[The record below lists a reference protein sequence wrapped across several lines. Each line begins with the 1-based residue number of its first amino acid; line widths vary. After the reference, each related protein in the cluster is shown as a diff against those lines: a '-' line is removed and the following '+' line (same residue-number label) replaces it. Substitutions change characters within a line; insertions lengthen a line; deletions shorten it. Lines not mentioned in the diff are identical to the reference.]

1 MFRRLQGWGRLQA
14 WRLWVGCYFC
24 INGVFL
30 LGHLAGMKYIIS
42 SLLICSLLVQTAKA
56 SDTTRFQV
64 DIRRAKLHEDIDL
77 RQTDLMAID
86 GQKDRQLTLTSDG
99 ELNSLLTDIFTRRI
113 DVLQDSLEN
122 SATLDHR
129 LKVKYLA
136 GTELMLKVTT
146 AALKARKI
154 EPAQS
159 PLLMRA
165 YEEMVAADING
176 GSIEPIVARFPY
188 FVGKLLAEEP
198 NTVFYDNRGFA
209 NSGLIIFRKFCAA
222 YPSQVLPLM
231 ERYHDVPFADSLII
245 ELARQYPNAFYDYAA
260 AEQTRLGQLIRRSSD
275 PLVRAITSLSEKNS
289 GRLLFPFLDEI
300 VSGRI
305 SIESIEKE
313 MTDSIRYF
321 RLMVNTQTSYMDR
334 MRMRDTPIA
343 ALELPKMMKKK
354 ADEVF
359 INQINALHDDPDV
372 IRFKIL
378 EPLTSEELY
387 YLIVLGEDIIYTS
400 SYKGVYNRMMERM
413 KSPAGDS
420 LLMSVR
426 FDRFKKFIKMA
437 AGYNRLDHFL
447 STMPDSNAQRLMIAF
462 ARGLDKTGGLEEA
475 VDVADS
481 YGSITTPS
489 VRTLIDR
496 EIAASRTRAERT
508 ADRRSFVIYNILQ
521 TIFSSSS
528 DSTIDVSKQ
537 LGIPPVYQVQHASL
551 LDTGGR
557 AVQLVFFYGDKDGKE
572 SFANF
577 MGLFTGKPDW
587 TITRTKEWVEIRSVK
602 GVKVH
607 IFANL
612 PLDNTKGDDPDAAA
626 QHHLIEHLE
635 KLGLAPTVVIHRGHS
650 YHLKYTLEQLPS
662 SAKIVILGSCGGFHN
677 LDDVLGISPEAHIIS
692 SKEVGTRAVNEPIL
706 RAINDDL
713 RNGRDIRWAS
723 MWKSLSSQF
732 VTPDA
737 KERFD
742 NYIPPHMNLG
752 ALFIKAYQKAM
763 EAE

>member
-1 MFRRLQGWGRLQA
+1 MK
-14 WRLWVGCYFC
+14 C
-24 INGVFL
+24 IFST
-30 LGHLAGMKYIIS
+30 I
-42 SLLICSLLVQTAKA
+42 LIACLFVQTAHA
-56 SDTTRFQV
+56 ADTTQLRV

-77 RQTDLMAID
+77 RQAELMAID
-86 GQKDRQLTLTSDG
+86 GQKDGMIKLTTDA
-99 ELNSLLTDIFTRRI
+99 ELNGLLTDIFTRRV
-113 DVLQDSLEN
+113 DGLQDSLEN
-122 SATLDHR
+122 STVIDHR

-136 GTELMLKVTT
+136 GTELMLRVAT
-146 AALKARKI
+146 AALKSRKI
-154 EPAQS
+154 EPAQA

-165 YEEMVAADING
+165 YEEMVAADISG

-188 FVGKLLAEEP
+188 FVGKMLAEEP

-209 NSGLIIFRKFCAA
+209 SSALIIFRKFCAA
-222 YPSQVLPLM
+222 NPAQVLPMM
-231 ERYHDVPFADSLII
+231 ERYHDVPFADSLIA
-245 ELARQYPNAFYDYAA
+245 ELARQFPNSFYDYAA
-260 AEQTRLGQLIRRSSD
+260 AAQTRLGQLIRRSQD
-275 PLVRAITSLSEKNS
+275 PLVKAITTLSERNS
-289 GRLLFPFLDEI
+289 GRLLLPFVDEI
-300 VSGRI
+300 VAGRI
-305 SIESIEKE
+305 SIDDIEKT
-313 MTDSIRYF
+313 MSDSIRYF
-321 RLMVNTQTSYMDR
+321 RLMVNTQAAFLDR
-334 MRMRDTPIA
+334 MRMKDTPIA
-343 ALELPKMMKKK
+343 ALELPRMMKKK

-359 INQINALHDDPDV
+359 INQINALHDDPDAV
-372 IRFKIL
+372 RFKIL
-378 EPLTSEELY
+378 EPLTPQELY

-400 SYKGVYNRMMERM
+400 SYKGVYIRMMERM
-413 KSPAGDS
+413 KTPSGDS

-437 AGYNRLDHFL
+437 AGYNRLDNFL
-447 STMPDSNAQRLMIAF
+447 ATMPDSNAQRLMIAF
-462 ARGLDKTGGLEEA
+462 ARGLDKSGGLEEA

-481 YGSITTPS
+481 YGSITTAS

-496 EIAASRTRAERT
+496 EIDASRNRAERM
-508 ADRRSFVIYNILQ
+508 ADRRSFVIYDILQ
-521 TIFSSSS
+521 TIFKSSS
-528 DSTIDVSKQ
+528 DSTIDVSKR

-587 TITRTKEWVEIRSVK
+587 TINRTKEWVEIRSAR

-626 QHHLIEHLE
+626 QQHLIQHLE
-635 KLGLAPTVVIHRGHS
+635 TRGLAPSVVIHRGHS
-650 YHLKYTLEQLPS
+650 YHLKYTLEQLPA
-662 SAKIVILGSCGGFHN
+662 SARIVILGSCGGFHN
-677 LDDVLGISPEAHIIS
+677 LDDVLGRCPEAHIIS

-723 MWKSLSSQF
+723 MWKSLSAQF

-752 ALFIKAYQKAM
+752 ALFIKAYQQAIEK
-763 EAE
+763 EGL

>member
-1 MFRRLQGWGRLQA
+1 
-14 WRLWVGCYFC
+14 
-24 INGVFL
+24 
-30 LGHLAGMKYIIS
+30 MKYIFFP
-42 SLLICSLLVQTAKA
+42 LLICCLLVQAANA
-56 SDTTRFQV
+56 SDTTQLRV

-77 RQTDLMAID
+77 RQTELMAID
-86 GQKDRQLTLTSDG
+86 GQKDSEMKLTADV
-99 ELNSLLTDIFTRRI
+99 ELNSLLTDIFSRRI
-113 DVLQDSLEN
+113 DGLQDSVEN
-122 SATLDHR
+122 NITIDHR

-136 GTELMLKVTT
+136 GTELMLKGLV
-146 AALKARKI
+146 AALKTRKI

-159 PLLMRA
+159 PLLLRA
-165 YEEMVAADING
+165 YEEMVAADLSG

-188 FVGKLLAEEP
+188 FVGKMLAEEP

-209 NSGLIIFRKFCAA
+209 PSGLVIFRKFCAA
-222 YPSQVLPLM
+222 YPASVLPMM
-231 ERYHDVPFADSLII
+231 EKYHDVPFADSLVSAM
-245 ELARQYPNAFYDYAA
+245 ARQFPNRFYDYAA
-260 AEQTRLGQLIRRSSD
+260 ADMTNLGQLIRRSKD
-275 PLVRAITSLSEKNS
+275 PLVRTITTLSERNS

-300 VSGRI
+300 VSGRM
-305 SIESIEKE
+305 SIEDVEKE
-313 MTDSIRYF
+313 MADSILYF
-321 RLMVNTQTSYMDR
+321 RLMVNTQTAFMDR

-343 ALELPKMMKKK
+343 ALELPRMMKKK

-359 INQINALHDDPDV
+359 INQINALHDDPDAV
-372 IRFKIL
+372 RFKIL
-378 EPLTSEELY
+378 EPLTPQELY

-400 SYKGVYNRMMERM
+400 SYKGVYIRMMERM
-413 KSPAGDS
+413 KMPAGDS

-447 STMPDSNAQRLMIAF
+447 TTMPDSNAQRLMIAF

-496 EIAASRTRAERT
+496 EIAASRDRAERT
-508 ADRRSFVIYNILQ
+508 DDRRSFVIYNILQ
-521 TIFSSSS
+521 TIFSSST
-528 DSTIDVSKQ
+528 DSTIDVSSR

-572 SFANF
+572 SFTNF

-587 TITRTKEWVEIRSVK
+587 VISRTKEWVEIRSVK

-626 QHHLIEHLE
+626 QHHLIEHLDSR
-635 KLGLAPTVVIHRGHS
+635 GLAPTVVIHRGHS
-650 YHLKYTLEQLPS
+650 YHLKYTLEQLPA

-723 MWKSLSSQF
+723 MWKSLSNQF
-732 VTPDA
+732 LTPDA

-763 EAE
+763 DVK

>member
-1 MFRRLQGWGRLQA
+1 
-14 WRLWVGCYFC
+14 
-24 INGVFL
+24 
-30 LGHLAGMKYIIS
+30 MK
-42 SLLICSLLVQTAKA
+42 SLLLTILIGCLFVQNAHA
-56 SDTTRFQV
+56 GDTSQLRV

-77 RQTDLMAID
+77 RQSELLAID
-86 GQKDRQLTLTSDG
+86 GQRDGMIKLTSDA
-99 ELNSLLTDIFTRRI
+99 ELNGLLTDIFTRRV
-113 DVLQDSLEN
+113 DGLQDSLEN
-122 SATLDHR
+122 STVIDHR

-136 GTELMLKVTT
+136 GTELMLKGTV
-146 AALKARKI
+146 AALKTRKI
-154 EPAQS
+154 EPAQA

-165 YEEMVAADING
+165 FEEMVKADLSG
-176 GSIEPIVARFPY
+176 GSIEPIVARYPY
-188 FVGKLLAEEP
+188 FVGKMLAEEP

-209 NSGLIIFRKFCAA
+209 NSSLIIFRKFCAA
-222 YPSQVLPLM
+222 YPAQVLPQM
-231 ERYHDVPFADSLII
+231 ERYHDVPFADSLIAV
-245 ELARQYPNAFYDYAA
+245 LARQFPNAFYDYAA
-260 AEQTRLGQLIRRSSD
+260 AERTNLGQLIRRSTD
-275 PLVRAITSLSEKNS
+275 PLVRAITTLSERNS

-305 SIESIEKE
+305 SIEEVEKD
-313 MTDSIRYF
+313 MADSIRYF
-321 RLMVNTQTSYMDR
+321 RLMVNTQTAYMDR

-343 ALELPKMMKKK
+343 ALELPRMMKKK
-354 ADEVF
+354 ADDVF
-359 INQINALHDDPDV
+359 INQINALHDDPDAV
-372 IRFKIL
+372 RFKIL
-378 EPLTSEELY
+378 EPLTSQELY

-413 KSPAGDS
+413 RTPAGDS

-462 ARGLDKTGGLEEA
+462 ARGLDKSGGLEEA

-481 YGSITTPS
+481 YGSITTAS

-496 EIAASRTRAERT
+496 EIAASRERAERV
-508 ADRRSFVIYNILQ
+508 ADRRSFVIYDILQ
-521 TIFSSSS
+521 TIFQSSS
-528 DSTIDVSKQ
+528 DSTIDVSKR

-587 TITRTKEWVEIRSVK
+587 AITRSREWVEIRSVK

-626 QHHLIEHLE
+626 QQHLIEHLDNR
-635 KLGLAPTVVIHRGHS
+635 GLAPTVVIHRGHS
-650 YHLKYTLEQLPS
+650 YHLKYTLEQLPE
-662 SAKIVILGSCGGFHN
+662 SARIVILGSCGGFHN
-677 LDDVLGISPEAHIIS
+677 LDDVLGRCPEAHIIS
-692 SKEVGTRAVNEPIL
+692 SKEVGTRSVNEPIL

-723 MWKSLSSQF
+723 MWKSLSGQF

-742 NYIPPHMNLG
+742 TYIPPHMNLG

-763 EAE
+763 DGDGE

>member
-1 MFRRLQGWGRLQA
+1 MIRF
-14 WRLWVGCYFC
+14 
-24 INGVFL
+24 ISTL
-30 LGHLAGMKYIIS
+30 LV
-42 SLLICSLLVQTAKA
+42 ICLSVQTAEA
-56 SDTTRFQV
+56 GDTTQLRV

-77 RQTDLMAID
+77 RQSELIALD
-86 GQKDRQLTLTSDG
+86 GKADSTIRLTPDD
-99 ELNSLLTDIFTRRI
+99 ELNNLLTDIFTRRVDI
-113 DVLQDSLEN
+113 LQDSLERH
-122 SATLDHR
+122 TRLDHR

-136 GTELMLKVTT
+136 GTELMLKVLI
-146 AALKARKI
+146 AGLKANRI
-154 EPAQS
+154 EPAES
-159 PLLMRA
+159 PLLLKA
-165 YEEMVAADING
+165 YEEMVAADVSG

-209 NSGLIIFRKFCAA
+209 ASGLIIFRKFCAA
-222 YPSQVLPLM
+222 FPSQVLSQL
-231 ERYHDVPFADSLII
+231 ERYHDVPFADSLVTA
-245 ELARQYPNAFYDYAA
+245 LARRFPNSFYDYAA
-260 AEQTRLGQLIRRSSD
+260 AERTNLGQLIRRSND
-275 PLVRAITSLSEKNS
+275 PLVRAITTLSEKNS

-300 VSGRI
+300 VSGRLTI
-305 SIESIEKE
+305 AEIEKT

-321 RLMVNTQTSYMDR
+321 RLMVNTQISFMDR

-343 ALELPKMMKKK
+343 AIELPRMMKKK

-359 INQINALHDDPDV
+359 INQINALHDDPDAV
-372 IRFKIL
+372 RFRIL
-378 EPLTSEELY
+378 EPLNYRELY

-400 SYKGVYNRMMERM
+400 SYKGVYVRMMERM
-413 KSPAGDS
+413 PTPAGDS

-437 AGYNRLDHFL
+437 AGYNRLDQFL

-462 ARGLDKTGGLEEA
+462 ARGLDKTEGLEEA

-481 YGSITTPS
+481 YGSITTLS

-496 EIAASRTRAERT
+496 EVAFSRDRAEKS
-508 ADRRSFVIYNILQ
+508 ADRRSFVIYDILQ
-521 TIFSSSS
+521 TIFRSSG
-528 DSTIDVSKQ
+528 DSTIDLSRR

-551 LDTGGR
+551 LDSGGR

-587 TITRTKEWVEIRSVK
+587 SVIRSKEWVEIRSVR
-602 GVKVH
+602 GVRVH

-626 QHHLIEHLE
+626 QHHLLE
-635 KLGLAPTVVIHRGHS
+635 YLDSKGLAPSVVIHRGHS
-650 YHLKYTLEQLPS
+650 YHLKYTLEQLPA
-662 SAKIVILGSCGGFHN
+662 SARIVILGSCGGFHN
-677 LDDVLGISPEAHIIS
+677 LDDVLGRCPDAHIIS
-692 SKEVGTRAVNEPIL
+692 SKEVGTRTVNEPIL
-706 RAINDDL
+706 RAINEDL
-713 RNGRDIRWAS
+713 RNGRDIRWSA
-723 MWKSLSSQF
+723 MWKSLSAQF

-737 KERFD
+737 RERFE

-752 ALFIKAYQKAM
+752 ALFIKAYQQAM
-763 EAE
+763 STGGY

>member
-1 MFRRLQGWGRLQA
+1 MKGIFYTLLHIGMFLQPAL
-14 WRLWVGCYFC
+14 
-24 INGVFL
+24 
-30 LGHLAGMKYIIS
+30 
-42 SLLICSLLVQTAKA
+42 A
-56 SDTTRFQV
+56 SDTTLLSV

-77 RQTDLMAID
+77 RQIELFSLD
-86 GQKDRQLTLTSDG
+86 GQKDGQIKLTADA
-99 ELNSLLTDIFTRRI
+99 ELNSLLTDIFSRRV
-113 DVLQDSLEN
+113 DVLQDSLER
-122 SATLDHR
+122 SASIDHR

-136 GTELMLKVTT
+136 GTELMLKGLS
-146 AALKARKI
+146 AALKARRL
-154 EPAQS
+154 EPAQT

-165 YEEMVAADING
+165 YEEMVAADLTG
-176 GSIEPIVARFPY
+176 GSIEPIVARYPY
-188 FVGKLLAEEP
+188 FVGKMLAEEP
-198 NTVFYDNRGFA
+198 STVFYDNRGFTA
-209 NSGLIIFRKFCAA
+209 SALIIFRKFCAA
-222 YPSQVLPLM
+222 YPAQVLPLM
-231 ERYHDVPFADSLII
+231 EKYHDVPFADSLIAV
-245 ELARQYPNAFYDYAA
+245 LARQFPNAFYDYAA
-260 AEQTRLGQLIRRSSD
+260 AEQTRLGQLIRRSAD
-275 PLVRAITSLSEKNS
+275 PLVRAITTLSERNS

-305 SIESIEKE
+305 GIGDIEQA
-313 MTDSIRYF
+313 MADSIRYF
-321 RLMVNTQTSYMDR
+321 SLMVNTQTAYMDR

-343 ALELPKMMKKK
+343 ALELPRMMKKK

-359 INQINALHDDPDV
+359 INQINALHDDPDAV
-372 IRFKIL
+372 RFRIL
-378 EPLTSEELY
+378 EPLTSQELY

-413 KSPAGDS
+413 NIPAGDS

-462 ARGLDKTGGLEEA
+462 ARGLDKSGGLEEA

-496 EIAASRTRAERT
+496 EIAASRDRAERM
-508 ADRRSFVIYNILQ
+508 ADRRSFVIYDILQ
-521 TIFSSSS
+521 TIFRSST
-528 DSTIDVSKQ
+528 DSTIDVSKR

-572 SFANF
+572 SFVNF
-577 MGLFTGKPDW
+577 MGLFNGKPDW
-587 TITRTKEWVEIRSVK
+587 AVTRTREWVEIRSVK

-612 PLDNTKGDDPDAAA
+612 PLDNSKGDDPDAAA
-626 QHHLIEHLE
+626 QQHLIEHLDSR
-635 KLGLAPTVVIHRGHS
+635 GLAPSVVIHRGHS
-650 YHLKYTLEQLPS
+650 YHLKYTLEQLPA
-662 SAKIVILGSCGGFHN
+662 SARIVILGSCGGFHN
-677 LDDVLGISPEAHIIS
+677 LDDVLGRCPEAHIIS

-706 RAINDDL
+706 RAINEDL
-713 RNGRDIRWAS
+713 RNGRDIKWS
-723 MWKSLSSQF
+723 DMWSSLSAQF

-737 KERFD
+737 RERFD

-752 ALFIKAYQKAM
+752 ALFIKAYQRAM
-763 EAE
+763 EPGGR

>member
-1 MFRRLQGWGRLQA
+1 MKRIFST
-14 WRLWVGCYFC
+14 
-24 INGVFL
+24 FL
-30 LGHLAGMKYIIS
+30 IACLF
-42 SLLICSLLVQTAKA
+42 VQTAHA
-56 SDTTRFQV
+56 ADTTQLRV

-77 RQTDLMAID
+77 RQAELQEID
-86 GQKDRQLTLTSDG
+86 GQKDGQIKLTADA
-99 ELNSLLTDIFTRRI
+99 ELNALLTDVFTRRI
-113 DVLQDSLEN
+113 DGLQDSLEN
-122 SATLDHR
+122 STIIDHR

-136 GTELMLKVTT
+136 GTELMLRG
-146 AALKARKI
+146 AAASLRTRKI
-154 EPAQS
+154 DPAQA

-165 YEEMVAADING
+165 YEEMMAADISG

-188 FVGKLLAEEP
+188 FVGKMLAEEP

-209 NSGLIIFRKFCAA
+209 ASALIIFRKFCAA
-222 YPSQVLPLM
+222 YPTQVLPMM
-231 ERYHDVPFADSLII
+231 ERYHDVPFADSLIA
-245 ELARQYPNAFYDYAA
+245 ELARRFPNSFYDFAA
-260 AEQTRLGQLIRRSSD
+260 AEQTMLGQLIRRSSD
-275 PLVRAITSLSEKNS
+275 PLVKAITTLSERNS

-305 SIESIEKE
+305 SITDIERI
-313 MTDSIRYF
+313 MTDSIQYF
-321 RLMVNTQTSYMDR
+321 RLMVNTQTAFMDR
-334 MRMRDTPIA
+334 MRMKDTPIA
-343 ALELPKMMKKK
+343 ALELPRMMKKK

-359 INQINALHDDPDV
+359 INQINALHDDPDAV
-372 IRFKIL
+372 RFKIL
-378 EPLTSEELY
+378 EPLTPQELF

-413 KSPAGDS
+413 RTPAGDT

-462 ARGLDKTGGLEEA
+462 ARGLDKSGGLEEA

-481 YGSITTPS
+481 YGSITTAS
-489 VRTLIDR
+489 VRALIDR
-496 EIAASRTRAERT
+496 EIDASRERAERS
-508 ADRRSFVIYNILQ
+508 ANQRSFVIYDILQ
-521 TIFSSSS
+521 TIFKSST
-528 DSTIDVSKQ
+528 DSTIDVSKR

-587 TITRTKEWVEIRSVK
+587 AVTRTREWVEIRSVK
-602 GVKVH
+602 GVKVY

-626 QHHLIEHLE
+626 QQHLIDHLE
-635 KLGLAPTVVIHRGHS
+635 TRGLSPTVVIHRGHS
-650 YHLKYTLEQLPS
+650 YHLKYTLDQLPA
-662 SAKIVILGSCGGFHN
+662 SARIVILGSCGGFHN
-677 LDDVLGISPEAHIIS
+677 LDDVLGRCPEAHIIS

-713 RNGRDIRWAS
+713 RNGRDIKWS
-723 MWKSLSSQF
+723 DMWSSLSAQF

-737 KERFD
+737 RERFD

-763 EAE
+763 NDEGL

>member
-1 MFRRLQGWGRLQA
+1 MKRIFS
-14 WRLWVGCYFC
+14 
-24 INGVFL
+24 IFL
-30 LGHLAGMKYIIS
+30 IACLF
-42 SLLICSLLVQTAKA
+42 VQTAHA
-56 SDTTRFQV
+56 ADTTQLRV

-77 RQTDLMAID
+77 RQAELQEID
-86 GQKDRQLTLTSDG
+86 GQKDGQIKLTADA
-99 ELNSLLTDIFTRRI
+99 ELNALLTDVFTRRI
-113 DVLQDSLEN
+113 DGLQDSLEN
-122 SATLDHR
+122 STIIDHR

-136 GTELMLKVTT
+136 GTELMLRG
-146 AALKARKI
+146 AAASLRTRKI
-154 EPAQS
+154 DPAQA

-165 YEEMVAADING
+165 YEEMMAADISG

-188 FVGKLLAEEP
+188 FVGKMLAEEP

-209 NSGLIIFRKFCAA
+209 ASALIIFRKFCAA
-222 YPSQVLPLM
+222 YPTQVLPMM
-231 ERYHDVPFADSLII
+231 ERYHDVPFADSLIA
-245 ELARQYPNAFYDYAA
+245 ELARRFPNSFYDFAA
-260 AEQTRLGQLIRRSSD
+260 AEQTKLGQLIRRSTD
-275 PLVRAITSLSEKNS
+275 PLVKAITTLSERNS

-300 VSGRI
+300 VSGRN
-305 SIESIEKE
+305 SITDIERI
-313 MTDSIRYF
+313 MTDSIQYF
-321 RLMVNTQTSYMDR
+321 RLMVNTQTAFMDR
-334 MRMRDTPIA
+334 MRMKDTPIA
-343 ALELPKMMKKK
+343 ALELPRMMKKK

-359 INQINALHDDPDV
+359 INQINALHDDPDAV
-372 IRFKIL
+372 RFKIL
-378 EPLTSEELY
+378 EPLTPQELF

-413 KSPAGDS
+413 RTPAGDS

-462 ARGLDKTGGLEEA
+462 ARGLDKSGGLEEA

-481 YGSITTPS
+481 YGSITTAS

-496 EIAASRTRAERT
+496 EIDASRERAERS
-508 ADRRSFVIYNILQ
+508 ADQRSFVIYDILQ
-521 TIFSSSS
+521 TIFKSST
-528 DSTIDVSKQ
+528 DSTIDVSKR

-587 TITRTKEWVEIRSVK
+587 AVTRTREWVEIRSVK
-602 GVKVH
+602 GVKVY

-626 QHHLIEHLE
+626 QQHLIEHLE
-635 KLGLAPTVVIHRGHS
+635 TRGLSPTVVIHRGHS
-650 YHLKYTLEQLPS
+650 YHLKYTLDQLPA
-662 SAKIVILGSCGGFHN
+662 SARIVILGSCGGFHN
-677 LDDVLGISPEAHIIS
+677 LDDVLGRCPEAHIIS

-723 MWKSLSSQF
+723 MWKSLSGQF

-737 KERFD
+737 RERFD

-763 EAE
+763 NEEGL

>member
-1 MFRRLQGWGRLQA
+1 
-14 WRLWVGCYFC
+14 
-24 INGVFL
+24 
-30 LGHLAGMKYIIS
+30 
-42 SLLICSLLVQTAKA
+42 
-56 SDTTRFQV
+56 
-64 DIRRAKLHEDIDL
+64 
-77 RQTDLMAID
+77 
-86 GQKDRQLTLTSDG
+86 
-99 ELNSLLTDIFTRRI
+99 
-113 DVLQDSLEN
+113 
-122 SATLDHR
+122 
-129 LKVKYLA
+129 
-136 GTELMLKVTT
+136 
-146 AALKARKI
+146 
-154 EPAQS
+154 
-159 PLLMRA
+159 
-165 YEEMVAADING
+165 
-176 GSIEPIVARFPY
+176 
-188 FVGKLLAEEP
+188 
-198 NTVFYDNRGFA
+198 
-209 NSGLIIFRKFCAA
+209 
-222 YPSQVLPLM
+222 
-231 ERYHDVPFADSLII
+231 
-245 ELARQYPNAFYDYAA
+245 
-260 AEQTRLGQLIRRSSD
+260 
-275 PLVRAITSLSEKNS
+275 
-289 GRLLFPFLDEI
+289 
-300 VSGRI
+300 
-305 SIESIEKE
+305 
-313 MTDSIRYF
+313 
-321 RLMVNTQTSYMDR
+321 
-334 MRMRDTPIA
+334 
-343 ALELPKMMKKK
+343 
-354 ADEVF
+354 
-359 INQINALHDDPDV
+359 LHDDPDAV
-372 IRFKIL
+372 RFKIL
-378 EPLTSEELY
+378 EPLTPQELY

-400 SYKGVYNRMMERM
+400 SYKGVYIRMMERM
-413 KSPAGDS
+413 KIPAGDS

-447 STMPDSNAQRLMIAF
+447 TTMPDSNAQRLMIAF

-496 EIAASRTRAERT
+496 EIAASRDRAERT
-508 ADRRSFVIYNILQ
+508 DDRRSFVIYNILQ
-521 TIFSSSS
+521 TIFSSST
-528 DSTIDVSKQ
+528 DSTIDVSSR

-572 SFANF
+572 SFTNF

-587 TITRTKEWVEIRSVK
+587 AISRTKEWVEIRSVK

-626 QHHLIEHLE
+626 QHHLIEHLDSR
-635 KLGLAPTVVIHRGHS
+635 GLAPTVVIHRGHS
-650 YHLKYTLEQLPS
+650 YHLKYTLEQLPA

-723 MWKSLSSQF
+723 MWKSLSNQF
-732 VTPDA
+732 LTPDA

-763 EAE
+763 DVK

>member
-1 MFRRLQGWGRLQA
+1 MSRFFTALLMLCLSFLAAQA
-14 WRLWVGCYFC
+14 G
-24 INGVFL
+24 
-30 LGHLAGMKYIIS
+30 
-42 SLLICSLLVQTAKA
+42 
-56 SDTTRFQV
+56 DTTQLRV

-77 RQTDLMAID
+77 RQSSLLALDGKADSAIRLTTDE
-86 GQKDRQLTLTSDG
+86 
-99 ELNSLLTDIFTRRI
+99 ELNILLTDIFTRRV
-113 DVLQDSLEN
+113 DVLQDSIERH
-122 SATLDHR
+122 SQLDHR

-136 GTELMLKVTT
+136 GTELMLKVLH
-146 AALKARKI
+146 AGLKGKTI
-154 EPAQS
+154 EPAAS
-159 PLLMRA
+159 PLLLKA
-165 YEEMVAADING
+165 YEEMVAADLSG

-209 NSGLIIFRKFCAA
+209 ASGLIIFRKFCAA
-222 YPSQVLPLM
+222 FPAQVLSQL
-231 ERYHDVPFADSLII
+231 ERYHDVPFADSLVSAM
-245 ELARQYPNAFYDYAA
+245 ARRFPNSFYDYAA
-260 AEQTRLGQLIRRSSD
+260 AERTNLGQLIRRSND

-300 VSGRI
+300 VSGRLTI
-305 SIESIEKE
+305 AEIEQT
-313 MTDSIRYF
+313 MADSIRYF
-321 RLMVNTQTSYMDR
+321 RLMVNTQISFMDR

-343 ALELPKMMKKK
+343 AIELPRMMKKK

-359 INQINALHDDPDV
+359 INQINALHDSPDAV
-372 IRFKIL
+372 RFRIL
-378 EPLTSEELY
+378 EPLNYRELY

-400 SYKGVYNRMMERM
+400 SYKGVYVRMMERM
-413 KSPAGDS
+413 NTPAGDS

-462 ARGLDKTGGLEEA
+462 ARGLDKTEGLEEA

-489 VRTLIDR
+489 VRMLIDR
-496 EIAASRTRAERT
+496 EVAVSRDRAEKS
-508 ADRRSFVIYNILQ
+508 ADRRSFIIYDILQ
-521 TIFSSSS
+521 TIFRSSG
-528 DSTIDVSKQ
+528 DSTIDLSRR

-551 LDTGGR
+551 LDSGGR
-557 AVQLVFFYGDKDGKE
+557 AVQLVFFYGDQDGKE

-587 TITRTKEWVEIRSVK
+587 SIIRSKEWVEIRSVR

-626 QHHLIEHLE
+626 QQHLLE
-635 KLGLAPTVVIHRGHS
+635 YLESKGLAPSVVIHRGHS
-650 YHLKYTLEQLPS
+650 YHLKYTLEQLPA
-662 SAKIVILGSCGGFHN
+662 SARIVILGSCGGFHN
-677 LDDVLGISPEAHIIS
+677 LDDVLGRCPDAHIIS
-692 SKEVGTRAVNEPIL
+692 SKEVGTRTVNEPIL

-713 RNGRDIRWAS
+713 RNGRDIRWS
-723 MWKSLSSQF
+723 DMWKSLSVQF
-732 VTPDA
+732 ATPDA
-737 KERFD
+737 RERFE
-742 NYIPPHMNLG
+742 NYIPPHLNLG
-752 ALFIKAYQKAM
+752 ALFIKAYQQAM
-763 EAE
+763 STGGY

>member
-1 MFRRLQGWGRLQA
+1 
-14 WRLWVGCYFC
+14 
-24 INGVFL
+24 
-30 LGHLAGMKYIIS
+30 MKGIFYT
-42 SLLICSLLVQTAKA
+42 LLLVGMFLQPALA
-56 SDTTRFQV
+56 SDTTLLNV

-77 RQTDLMAID
+77 RQIELFSLD
-86 GQKDRQLTLTSDG
+86 GQKDGQIKLTADA
-99 ELNSLLTDIFTRRI
+99 ELNSLLTDIFSRRV
-113 DVLQDSLEN
+113 DVLQDSLER
-122 SATLDHR
+122 STLIDHR

-136 GTELMLKVTT
+136 GTELMLKGLFG
-146 AALKARKI
+146 ALKARRL
-154 EPAQS
+154 EPAQT

-165 YEEMVAADING
+165 YEEMVAADLTG
-176 GSIEPIVARFPY
+176 GSIEPIVARYPY
-188 FVGKLLAEEP
+188 FVGKMLAEEP
-198 NTVFYDNRGFA
+198 NTVFYDNRGFTA
-209 NSGLIIFRKFCAA
+209 SALIIFRKFCAA
-222 YPSQVLPLM
+222 YPAQVLPLM
-231 ERYHDVPFADSLII
+231 EKYHDVPFADSII
-245 ELARQYPNAFYDYAA
+245 AVLARQFPNAFYDYAA
-260 AEQTRLGQLIRRSSD
+260 AERTNLGQLIRRSTD
-275 PLVRAITSLSEKNS
+275 PLVRAITTLSERNS

-305 SIESIEKE
+305 SIGDVEQA
-313 MTDSIRYF
+313 MADSIRYF
-321 RLMVNTQTSYMDR
+321 RLMVNTQTAFMDR

-343 ALELPKMMKKK
+343 ALELPRMMKKK

-359 INQINALHDDPDV
+359 INQINALHDDPDAV
-372 IRFKIL
+372 RFRIL
-378 EPLTSEELY
+378 EPLTSQELY

-413 KSPAGDS
+413 NTPAGDS

-462 ARGLDKTGGLEEA
+462 ARGLDKSGGLEEA

-496 EIAASRTRAERT
+496 EIAASRDRAERM
-508 ADRRSFVIYNILQ
+508 ADRRSFVIYDILQ
-521 TIFSSSS
+521 TIFRSST
-528 DSTIDVSKQ
+528 DSTIDVSKR

-572 SFANF
+572 SFVNF
-577 MGLFTGKPDW
+577 MGLFNGKPDW
-587 TITRTKEWVEIRSVK
+587 AVTRTREWVEIRSVK

-612 PLDNTKGDDPDAAA
+612 PLDNSKGDDPDAAA
-626 QHHLIEHLE
+626 QQHLIEHLDSR
-635 KLGLAPTVVIHRGHS
+635 GLAPSVVIHRGHS
-650 YHLKYTLEQLPS
+650 YHLKYTLEQLPA
-662 SAKIVILGSCGGFHN
+662 SARIVILGSCGGFHN
-677 LDDVLGISPEAHIIS
+677 LDDVLGRCPEAHIIS

-706 RAINDDL
+706 RAINEDL
-713 RNGRDIRWAS
+713 RNGRDIKWS
-723 MWKSLSSQF
+723 DMWSSLSAQF

-737 KERFD
+737 RERFD

-752 ALFIKAYQKAM
+752 ALFIKAYQRAM
-763 EAE
+763 EDGGF

>member
-1 MFRRLQGWGRLQA
+1 MIRF
-14 WRLWVGCYFC
+14 
-24 INGVFL
+24 ISTL
-30 LGHLAGMKYIIS
+30 LV
-42 SLLICSLLVQTAKA
+42 ICLSVQTAEA
-56 SDTTRFQV
+56 GDTTQLRV

-77 RQTDLMAID
+77 RQSELIALD
-86 GQKDRQLTLTSDG
+86 GKADSTIRLTPDD
-99 ELNSLLTDIFTRRI
+99 ELNNLLTDIFTRRVDI
-113 DVLQDSLEN
+113 LQDSLERH
-122 SATLDHR
+122 TRLDHR

-136 GTELMLKVTT
+136 GTELMLKVLI
-146 AALKARKI
+146 AGLKANRI
-154 EPAQS
+154 EPAES
-159 PLLMRA
+159 PLLLKA
-165 YEEMVAADING
+165 YEEMVAADVSG

-209 NSGLIIFRKFCAA
+209 ASGLIIFRKFCAA
-222 YPSQVLPLM
+222 FPSQVLSQL
-231 ERYHDVPFADSLII
+231 ERYHDVPFADSLVTA
-245 ELARQYPNAFYDYAA
+245 LARRFPNSFYDYAA
-260 AEQTRLGQLIRRSSD
+260 AERTNLGQLIRRSND
-275 PLVRAITSLSEKNS
+275 PLVRAITTLSEKNS

-300 VSGRI
+300 VSGRLTI
-305 SIESIEKE
+305 AEIEKT

-321 RLMVNTQTSYMDR
+321 RLMVNTQISFMDR

-343 ALELPKMMKKK
+343 AIELPRMMKKK

-359 INQINALHDDPDV
+359 INQINALHDDPDAV
-372 IRFKIL
+372 RFRIL
-378 EPLTSEELY
+378 EPLNYRELY

-400 SYKGVYNRMMERM
+400 SYKGVYVRMMERM
-413 KSPAGDS
+413 PTPAGDS

-437 AGYNRLDHFL
+437 AGYNRLDQFL

-462 ARGLDKTGGLEEA
+462 ARGLDKTEGLEEA

-481 YGSITTPS
+481 YGSITTLS

-496 EIAASRTRAERT
+496 EVAFSRDRAEKS
-508 ADRRSFVIYNILQ
+508 ADRRSFVIYDILQ
-521 TIFSSSS
+521 TIFRSSG
-528 DSTIDVSKQ
+528 DSTIDLSKR

-551 LDTGGR
+551 LDSGGR

-587 TITRTKEWVEIRSVK
+587 SVIRSKEWVEIRSVR
-602 GVKVH
+602 GVRVH

-626 QHHLIEHLE
+626 QHHLLE
-635 KLGLAPTVVIHRGHS
+635 YLDSKGLAPSVVIHRGHS
-650 YHLKYTLEQLPS
+650 YHLKYTLEQLPA
-662 SAKIVILGSCGGFHN
+662 SARIVILGSCGGFHN
-677 LDDVLGISPEAHIIS
+677 LDDVLGRCPDAHIIS
-692 SKEVGTRAVNEPIL
+692 SKEVGTRTVNEPIL
-706 RAINDDL
+706 RAINEDL
-713 RNGRDIRWAS
+713 RNGRDIRWSA
-723 MWKSLSSQF
+723 MWKSLSAQF

-737 KERFD
+737 RERFE

-752 ALFIKAYQKAM
+752 ALFIKAYQQAM
-763 EAE
+763 STGGY